1 LGRGQSLA
9 RREQPLVIAH
19 RGASGY
25 RPENT
30 LSAFELAVDQCADMI
45 EIDLH
50 LSRDDAIVV
59 RHEKDLASVG
69 LKREICAA
77 DLAQI
82 QSLDAGDGE
91 KIPTLD
97 EVLDRFGSEIAFNL
111 EIKTGSDGAYPGLEE
126 AVLRA
131 VEGRGLL
138 ATTLFSAFC
147 DGVLGRLRALS
158 SQARLAVLVSARRPE
173 GALERARA
181 VGAEAL
187 NPWFGLADVPWIDVA
202 HAEGFAV
209 YPYTVDAQ
217 AELRRCVEAGVDG
230 LFTNYPDR
238 LRELVGAS
246 LPQSQRSFD

>member
-1 LGRGQSLA
+1 
-9 RREQPLVIAH
+9 LVIAH

-30 LSAFELAVDQCADMI
+30 LSALQLAVDQSADMI

-50 LSRDDAIVV
+50 LSRDDAVVV
-59 RHEKDLASVG
+59 RHDEDLASLG
-69 LKREICAA
+69 LKQEIRAV

-82 QSLDAGDGE
+82 EDLDAGDGE
-91 KIPTLD
+91 RIPTLD
-97 EVLDRFGSEIAFNL
+97 VVLDRFGSEIAFNL
-111 EIKTGSDGAYPGLEE
+111 EIKTGSDGAYPGLE
-126 AVLRA
+126 AAALRA

-138 ATTLFSAFC
+138 TSTLFSSFC
-147 DGVLGRLRALS
+147 DDVLGRLRALS
-158 SQARLAVLVSARRPE
+158 SGARLAVLVSARRPA

-187 NPWFGLADVPWIDVA
+187 NPWVGLAKRDWIDVA

-209 YPYTVDAQ
+209 FPYTVDAL
-217 AELRRCVEAGVDG
+217 AELRRCLEVGVDG

-238 LRELVGAS
+238 LRRLVGAS
-246 LPQSQRSFD
+246 LPRSQRSFD

>member
-1 LGRGQSLA
+1 V

-30 LSAFELAVDQCADMI
+30 LSAFQLAVDQRADMI

-50 LSRDDAIVV
+50 LSRDDAIVI
-59 RHEKDLASVG
+59 RHDEDLASLG
-69 LKREICAA
+69 LKREIRAV

-97 EVLDRFGSEIAFNL
+97 EVLDQFGSEISFNL
-111 EIKTGSDGAYPGLEE
+111 EIKTGSDGAYPGFE
-126 AVLRA
+126 AAALRA

-138 ATTLFSAFC
+138 ASTLFSSFC

-158 SQARLAVLVSARRPE
+158 SQARLAVLVSARRPA

-181 VGAEAL
+181 VAAEAL
-187 NPWFGLADVPWIDVA
+187 NPWFGLANTDLIDVA

-209 YPYTVDAQ
+209 YPYTVDVLE
-217 AELRRCVEAGVDG
+217 ELRGCLEVGVDG

-238 LRELVGAS
+238 LRELVDAS
-246 LPQSQRSFD
+246 LRDPKLRLTDRNAV

>member
-1 LGRGQSLA
+1 M

-30 LSAFELAVDQCADMI
+30 LSAFQLAVDQRADMI

-59 RHEKDLASVG
+59 RHDENLASLG
-69 LKREICAA
+69 LKREIRAA

-111 EIKTGSDGAYPGLEE
+111 EIKTGSDGAYPGLEA
-126 AVLRA
+126 AVFRA

-138 ATTLFSAFC
+138 ASTLFSAFC
-147 DGVLGRLRALS
+147 DGDSRTAARPVFASEVGRS
-158 SQARLAVLVSARRPE
+158 GVSTPTR
-173 GALERARA
+173 GRARA
-181 VGAEAL
+181 GPGGWCRGSQSLVRARQKAL
-187 NPWFGLADVPWIDVA
+187 DRCRARR
-202 HAEGFAV
+202 GFAV
-209 YPYTVDAQ
+209 YPYTVDALE
-217 AELRRCVEAGVDG
+217 ELRGCLEVGVEG

-238 LRELVGAS
+238 LRELVDAS
-246 LPQSQRSFD
+246 LHDPKLRLTDRNAV

>member
-1 LGRGQSLA
+1 M

-30 LSAFELAVDQCADMI
+30 LSAFQLAVDQRADMI

-50 LSRDDAIVV
+50 LSRDDAIVI
-59 RHEKDLASVG
+59 RHDEDLASLG
-69 LKREICAA
+69 LKREIRAV

-91 KIPTLD
+91 KVPTLD

-111 EIKTGSDGAYPGLEE
+111 EIKTGSDGAYPGFE
-126 AVLRA
+126 AAALRA

-138 ATTLFSAFC
+138 ASTLFSSFC

-158 SQARLAVLVSARRPE
+158 SQARLAVLVSARRPA

-187 NPWFGLADVPWIDVA
+187 NPYFRLANTDLIDVA

-209 YPYTVDAQ
+209 YPYAVDAL
-217 AELRRCVEAGVDG
+217 AELRRCLEVGVDG
-230 LFTNYPDR
+230 IFTNYPDR
-238 LRELVGAS
+238 LRGLVDAS
-246 LPQSQRSFD
+246 LHDPKVRLTDRNAV

>member
-1 LGRGQSLA
+1 V

-19 RGASGY
+19 RGASGH

-30 LSAFELAVDQCADMI
+30 LSAFQLAVDQRADMI

-59 RHEKDLASVG
+59 RHEKDLASLG
-69 LKREICAA
+69 LRREIRAA

-82 QSLDAGDGE
+82 QELDAGDGE

-111 EIKTGSDGAYPGLEE
+111 EIKTGSDGAYPGFEA

-138 ATTLFSAFC
+138 ASTLFSSFC

-158 SQARLAVLVSARRPE
+158 SQARLAVLVSARRPA

-187 NPWFGLADVPWIDVA
+187 NPYFRLANTDLIDVA

-209 YPYTVDAQ
+209 YPYAVDAL
-217 AELRRCVEAGVDG
+217 AELRRCLEAGVDG
-230 LFTNYPDR
+230 IFTNYPDR
-238 LRELVGAS
+238 LRGLVDVSPHDPKVRLTDRNAV
-246 LPQSQRSFD
+246 

>member
-1 LGRGQSLA
+1 MGRHLGLPRPP
-9 RREQPLVIAH
+9 QPLVIAH

-30 LSAFELAVDQCADMI
+30 LSAFQLAVDQRADMI

-50 LSRDDAIVV
+50 LSRDDEIVV
-59 RHEKDLASVG
+59 RHDDDLASLG
-69 LKREICAA
+69 LERRIRAA

-82 QSLDAGDGE
+82 RSLDAGDGE
-91 KIPTLD
+91 TIPTLD
-97 EVLDRFGSEIAFNL
+97 EVLDRFGSEVAFNL
-111 EIKTGSDGAYPGLEE
+111 EIKTGSDGAYPGLE
-126 AVLRA
+126 AAALRA

-138 ATTLFSAFC
+138 ASTLFSSFC

-158 SQARLAVLVSARRPE
+158 SQARLAVLVSARRPA

-187 NPWFGLADVPWIDVA
+187 NPWYGLADTDLIDLA

-209 YPYTVDAQ
+209 YPYTVDAP
-217 AELRRCVEAGVDG
+217 ADVRGCLEAGVDG

-238 LRELVGAS
+238 LRELVGA
-246 LPQSQRSFD
+246 LAPTIREFV

>member
-1 LGRGQSLA
+1 MGRRQGIA

-30 LSAFELAVDQCADMI
+30 LSAFELAVDQRADMI

-69 LKREICAA
+69 LKREIRVA
-77 DLAQI
+77 DLALI

-131 VEGRGLL
+131 VECRGLL
-138 ATTLFSAFC
+138 ASTLFSAFC

-158 SQARLAVLVSARRPE
+158 SKARLAVLVSARRPE
-173 GALERARA
+173 GALERGRA

-209 YPYTVDAQ
+209 YPYTVDTQ
-217 AELRRCVEAGVDG
+217 AELRRCLEAGVDG

>member
-1 LGRGQSLA
+1 LGRRQGFA

-30 LSAFELAVDQCADMI
+30 LSAFELAVDQRADMI

-69 LKREICAA
+69 LKREIRVA

-111 EIKTGSDGAYPGLEE
+111 EIKTGSDGAYPGLE
-126 AVLRA
+126 AAALRA
-131 VEGRGLL
+131 VEDRELL
-138 ATTLFSAFC
+138 ASTLFSSFC
-147 DGVLGRLRALS
+147 DSVLGRLRALS
-158 SQARLAVLVSARRPE
+158 SQARLAVLVSARRPS

-187 NPWFGLADVPWIDVA
+187 NPWFGLANTHWIDVA
-202 HAEGFAV
+202 HAEGLAV
-209 YPYTVDAQ
+209 YPYTVDAL
-217 AELRRCVEAGVDG
+217 ADLRKCLEDGVDG

-238 LRELVGAS
+238 LRELIGARVTEV
-246 LPQSQRSFD
+246 PEFV

>member
-1 LGRGQSLA
+1 MGRDPGLA
-9 RREQPLVIAH
+9 RPLRPLVIAH

-30 LSAFELAVDQCADMI
+30 VSAFQLAVDQRADMI

-59 RHEKDLASVG
+59 RHDEDLAGLG
-69 LKREICAA
+69 LKREIRAA
-77 DLAQI
+77 GLAQI

-111 EIKTGSDGAYPGLEE
+111 EIKTGPEGAYPGLEA
-126 AVLRA
+126 AVLRT
-131 VEGRGLL
+131 VEDRGLL
-138 ATTLFSAFC
+138 ALTLFSSFC

-158 SQARLAVLVSARRPE
+158 SQARLAVLVSARRPA

-187 NPWFGLADVPWIDVA
+187 NPWFGLANTDLIDRA
-202 HAEGFAV
+202 HGEGFAV
-209 YPYTVDAQ
+209 YPYTVDAL
-217 AELRRCVEAGVDG
+217 ADLRRCLEVGVDG

-238 LRELVGAS
+238 LREWLSAS
-246 LPQSQRSFD
+246 ATTSPERV

>member
-1 LGRGQSLA
+1 MGRDLGSA
-9 RREQPLVIAH
+9 RSPQPLVIAH

-30 LSAFELAVDQCADMI
+30 LSAFQLAVDQRADMI

-50 LSRDDAIVV
+50 LSHDDAIVV
-59 RHEKDLASVG
+59 RHDEDLAGLG
-69 LKREICAA
+69 LKSEIRAA
-77 DLAQI
+77 GLAQI

-97 EVLDRFGSEIAFNL
+97 EVFDRFGSEIAFNL
-111 EIKTGSDGAYPGLEE
+111 EIKTGSDGAYPGLE
-126 AVLRA
+126 AAALRA
-131 VEGRGLL
+131 VEDRGLL
-138 ATTLFSAFC
+138 ASTLFSSFC

-158 SQARLAVLVSARRPE
+158 SQARLAVLISARRPA

-181 VGAEAL
+181 VGAEAV
-187 NPWFGLADVPWIDVA
+187 NPWFGLANTEWIDGA

-209 YPYTVDAQ
+209 YPYTVDAL
-217 AELRRCVEAGVDG
+217 ADLRSCLEVGVDG

-238 LRELVGAS
+238 LRELLSAS
-246 LPQSQRSFD
+246 ATTSPKLV

>member
-1 LGRGQSLA
+1 MEQ
-9 RREQPLVIAH
+9 REQPLVIAH
-19 RGASGY
+19 RGASGD

-30 LSAFELAVDQCADMI
+30 LSAFQLAVDQRADMI

-59 RHEKDLASVG
+59 RHDEDLTGLG
-69 LKREICAA
+69 LKREMRAV

-111 EIKTGSDGAYPGLEE
+111 EIKTGSDGAYPDLE
-126 AVLRA
+126 AAALRA
-131 VEGRGLL
+131 LEDRGLL
-138 ATTLFSAFC
+138 ASTLFSSFC

-158 SQARLAVLVSARRPE
+158 SRARLAVLVSARRPA

-187 NPWFGLADVPWIDVA
+187 NPWFGLASAPWVEVA

-209 YPYTVDAQ
+209 YPYTVDAP
-217 AELRRCVEAGVDG
+217 AELRRCLDAGVDG
-230 LFTNYPDR
+230 LFTNFPNR
-238 LRELVGAS
+238 LRELLDDSNVCLTDRNGV
-246 LPQSQRSFD
+246 

>member
-1 LGRGQSLA
+1 V

-19 RGASGY
+19 RGASGC

-30 LSAFELAVDQCADMI
+30 LGAFQLAVDQRADMI

-59 RHEKDLASVG
+59 RHDEDLASLG
-69 LKREICAA
+69 LKREIRAA
-77 DLAQI
+77 DLARI

-91 KIPTLD
+91 KVPTLD

-111 EIKTGSDGAYPGLEE
+111 EIKTGSDGAYPDLE
-126 AVLRA
+126 AAALRA
-131 VEGRGLL
+131 VEDRGLL
-138 ATTLFSAFC
+138 ASMLFSSFC
-147 DGVLGRLRALS
+147 VGVLGRLRALS
-158 SQARLAVLVSARRPE
+158 SRARLAVLVSARRPA

-187 NPWFGLADVPWIDVA
+187 NPSFRLANAPWVEAA

-209 YPYTVDAQ
+209 YPYTVDAP
-217 AELRRCVEAGVDG
+217 AELRRCLDAGVDG
-230 LFTNYPDR
+230 LFTNYPNR
-238 LRELVGAS
+238 LRELLDAS
-246 LPQSQRSFD
+246 LHNPNVRLTDRNGV

>member
-1 LGRGQSLA
+1 M

-19 RGASGY
+19 RGASGH

-30 LSAFELAVDQCADMI
+30 LSAFQLAVDQRADMI

-59 RHEKDLASVG
+59 RHDEDLASLG
-69 LKREICAA
+69 LKREIRAA
-77 DLAQI
+77 DLARI

-91 KIPTLD
+91 KVPTLD

-111 EIKTGSDGAYPGLEE
+111 EIKTGSDGAYPGLEA

-131 VEGRGLL
+131 VEDRGLL
-138 ATTLFSAFC
+138 ASTLFSSFC

-158 SQARLAVLVSARRPE
+158 SQSRLAVLVSARRPA

-187 NPWFGLADVPWIDVA
+187 NPWFGLANTDLIDVA

-209 YPYTVDAQ
+209 YPYAVDAL
-217 AELRRCVEAGVDG
+217 AELRGCLEAGVDG
-230 LFTNYPDR
+230 IFTNYPDR
-238 LRELVGAS
+238 LRGLVDAS
-246 LPQSQRSFD
+246 LRDPKARLTDRNAV

>member
-1 LGRGQSLA
+1 MA
-9 RREQPLVIAH
+9 RPPQPLVIAH

-30 LSAFELAVDQCADMI
+30 LSAFQLAVDQGVDMI

-59 RHEKDLASVG
+59 RHDENLASLG
-69 LKREICAA
+69 LKREIRAVE
-77 DLAQI
+77 LAQI

-111 EIKTGSDGAYPGLEE
+111 EIKTASDGAYLGLEE
-126 AVLRA
+126 AVLEA
-131 VEGRGLL
+131 VDGRGLL
-138 ATTLFSAFC
+138 ESILFSAFC

-158 SQARLAVLVSARRPE
+158 SRARLAVLVSARRPA

-187 NPWFGLADVPWIDVA
+187 NPWFGLASADWIDAA

-209 YPYTVDAQ
+209 YPYTVDAPTDI
-217 AELRRCVEAGVDG
+217 RRCLEAGVDG

-246 LPQSQRSFD
+246 ALTIPECV